1 MLKPLFSFVILILI
15 VSCNTSTNQSETSNL
30 ESITIC
36 NQIWSAQN
44 LSVSKYQNGDEIPQI
59 KDDIQW
65 QNLTTGAWCW
75 YNNDS
80 TNNGVYGKLYNWYA
94 VNDPRGLAPTGWHIP
109 NESEWGELINCN
121 GGQAFAGGALKE
133 AGLAHWIA
141 PNLGATNNSGFGA
154 VPAGI
159 RHNNCMQDP
168 GNFYG
173 LGTFAWFVGIGQ
185 DSTGN
190 VPAFHSMTNGSN
202 ETCGPLCFGI
212 WNCLENRTGV
222 SVRCVKD

>member
-1 MLKPLFSFVILILI
+1 MLYWIFVIELNKIFFNFASPQW
-15 VSCNTSTNQSETSNL
+15 V
-30 ESITIC
+30 
-36 NQIWSAQN
+36 A
-44 LSVSKYQNGDEIPQI
+44 LS
-59 KDDIQW
+59 
-65 QNLTTGAWCW
+65 W

-80 TNNGVYGKLYNWYA
+80 ETYAATYGKLYNWYA
-94 VNDPRGLAPTGWHIP
+94 ENDPRGLAPVGWHIP
-109 NESEWGELINCN
+109 SELEWGEMINCN
-121 GGQAFAGGALKE
+121 GGQAMAGGALKE
-133 AGLAHWIA
+133 TGLAHWMS
-141 PNLGATNNSGFGA
+141 PYLGATNNSGFGA

-185 DSTGN
+185 DITGN

-212 WNCLENRTGV
+212 WNCLENRTGI